1 MANYAENSDI
11 YDVID
16 ITPSGSSEWED
27 ELTLATRDVLAKI
40 KSSFWPPRDIST
52 FDEANLDTTALLK
65 MTVYRA
71 LGWYICPS
79 LEKYIEGE
87 TGAWGRQ
94 AERFKEMYKEEWTI
108 VQQLPIY
115 DFDEDASFEDT
126 ERQPRIQRRTGR
138 E

>member
-1 MANYAENSDI
+1 MANYALDSDI
-11 YDVID
+11 YDVIE
-16 ITPSGSSEWED
+16 ITPSASNTWED

-40 KSSFWPPRDIST
+40 KSSYWPPRDIST
-52 FDEANLDTTALLK
+52 FDEGNLDTTALLK

-79 LEKYIEGE
+79 LEKYVGGE
-87 TGAWGRQ
+87 IGVWGMQ
-94 AERFKEMYKEEWTI
+94 ASRFKDMFKEEWGI

-115 DFDEDASFEDT
+115 DFDEDAVFEDT
-126 ERQPRIQRRTGR
+126 EALPKIVRRTRR